1 MKQSCFLSNAN
12 IWHHAHRVTDN
23 NIYTCIYFSVNPNNK
38 KPETII
44 RILVAS
50 DI

>member
-1 MKQSCFLSNAN
+1 MKQSCFLSTAN
-12 IWHHAHRVTDN
+12 IWHHTHSVTDN
-23 NIYTCIYFSVNPNNK
+23 NIYIYFSVNPNNK
-38 KPETII
+38 KPETVI